1 MPMETNSLSSLRP
14 TAIRP
19 RANRLRLPPASIAIP
34 GLVLLVAFMTPL
46 ILMFRASFAPSDAAQ
61 LWLGF
66 TLDQYRALASPVVVR
81 ATWNAVC
88 LAVIVSFAAL
98 VVAYPLAWLL
108 AQMSRRAQTLWLI
121 LILTTLSLSDVLV
134 TFSWQVL
141 LSRNLWLYGVLR
153 AAGVIDGSASLTPS
167 FGAAVCCVLYVA
179 IPFSVVILYPAL
191 SRLDRQLLEA
201 ARTMG
206 AKPWRVFVSVVIPC
220 TRSAIGTALILD
232 CMLTFGAYVM
242 PLVLGRPRD
251 WTLAVL
257 ISDAALNTDNL
268 PGAAALAVAMLAVTG
283 AVAATIWL
291 LTRARRQA

>member
-1 MPMETNSLSSLRP
+1 MPMETNSLSSFRP
-14 TAIRP
+14 AAIRGG
-19 RANRLRLPPASIAIP
+19 ANPLRLPPASIAIP
-34 GLVLLVAFMTPL
+34 ALVLLVAFVIPL
-46 ILMFRASFAPSDAAQ
+46 ILLFRASFSPSDAQQ

-66 TLDQYRALASPVVVR
+66 TLDQYRAMASQIVVR
-81 ATWNAVC
+81 ATWNAVY
-88 LAVIVSFAAL
+88 LAVTVSSAAL

-108 AQMSRRAQTLWLI
+108 VQMSRRAQTLWLI

-141 LSRNLWLYGVLR
+141 LSRNLWLYGMLR
-153 AAGVIDGSASLTPS
+153 AAGLIDASASLTPS
-167 FGAAVCCVLYVA
+167 FGAAVCCMLYVA
-179 IPFSVVILYPAL
+179 IPFSVMILYPAL

-201 ARTMG
+201 AHTMG

-220 TRSAIGTALILD
+220 TRSAIGIALILD
-232 CMLTFGAYVM
+232 CMLTFGAYVT

-283 AVAATIWL
+283 AVAAVMWM
-291 LTRARRQA
+291 LTRPRRHA

>member
-1 MPMETNSLSSLRP
+1 METNSLASLRP
-14 TAIRP
+14 AASRDG
-19 RANRLRLPPASIAIP
+19 ANPPQLLPASIVIP
-34 GLVLLVAFMTPL
+34 GLVLLAAFVTPL
-46 ILMFRASFAPSDAAQ
+46 ILLFRASFASSDAPQ
-61 LWLGF
+61 FWIGF
-66 TLDQYRALASPVVVR
+66 TLDQYRALASPVVIR
-81 ATWNAVC
+81 ATWNAIY
-88 LAVIVSFAAL
+88 LAIIVSFAAL

-141 LSRNLWLYGVLR
+141 LSRNLWLYGMLR
-153 AAGVIDGSASLTPS
+153 ATGVIDASASLTPS

-179 IPFSVVILYPAL
+179 IPFSVMILYPAL

-220 TRSAIGTALILD
+220 TRSAIGIVLILD

-268 PGAAALAVAMLAVTG
+268 PGAAALSVAMLAVTG
-283 AVAATIWL
+283 AVAAAMWL
-291 LTRARRQA
+291 LTRAWRQG

>member
-1 MPMETNSLSSLRP
+1 METDSLFSLRP
-14 TAIRP
+14 TSIRVG
-19 RANRLRLPPASIAIP
+19 ANPVRLPSASIVLP
-34 GLVLLVAFMTPL
+34 GLVLLVAFVIPL
-46 ILMFRASFAPSDAAQ
+46 VLLLRASFAPSDAPQ
-61 LWLGF
+61 LWVGF
-66 TLDQYRALASPVVVR
+66 TLDQYHALGASVVIR
-81 ATWNAVC
+81 ATWNAVY
-88 LAVIVSFAAL
+88 LAIVVSFAAL
-98 VVAYPLAWLL
+98 VIAYPLAWLL
-108 AQMSRRAQTLWLI
+108 AQMGRRAQTLWLI

-141 LSRNLWLYGVLR
+141 LSRNLWLYRMLR
-153 AAGVIDGSASLTPS
+153 AAGMTGASASLVPS

-179 IPFSVVILYPAL
+179 IPFSVMILYPAL
-191 SRLDRQLLEA
+191 SRLDRQWVEA

-220 TRSAIGTALILD
+220 TSSAIGITLILD

-268 PGAAALAVAMLAVTG
+268 PGAAALSVLMLAVTG
-283 AVAATIWL
+283 ALAVVVWK
-291 LTRARRQA
+291 LTRARRLA